1 MDTLI
6 QQVSP
11 ILYDS
16 AKQTGA
22 IFALDFS
29 GVKQKINFGDSTLA
43 RIGSNGTLYYTA
55 NDIVNYVSTG
65 KSEILEMDPYKIG
78 DGIGFHSILFAVVD
92 GFKLNK
98 MAYDQIQ
105 RISPFDNTVN
115 ANFARAGSMVTI
127 KTIAN
132 ILRMTNKNNT
142 ALDYVFNPV
151 STILKPK
158 KKKN

>member
-1 MDTLI
+1 MYQLEN
-6 QQVSP
+6 
-11 ILYDS
+11 
-16 AKQTGA
+16 
-22 IFALDFS
+22 
-29 GVKQKINFGDSTLA
+29 QKYWKWT
-43 RIGSNGTLYYTA
+43 
-55 NDIVNYVSTG
+55 
-65 KSEILEMDPYKIG
+65 PYKIG